1 MDKLRIIK
9 SKIIKPDYIHYWLSY
24 WRFKSKIIVFT
35 NGCFDILHRGHIEY
49 LSKAAKHGDVLII
62 GLNSDKSVKKVKGSG
77 RPYQDQ
83 KSRALILAS
92 LHFVTAVIMFNEE
105 TPYKLIK
112 LIQPDVLVKGG
123 DYNTEDI
130 VGYDIVK
137 AKGGK
142 VITIDYIN
150 DYSTS
155 NIIEKALLNNKK

>member
-1 MDKLRIIK
+1 MDKLGIIK
-9 SKIIKPDYIHYWLSY
+9 SKIIESDSIRYWLSY
-24 WRFKSKIIVFT
+24 WKFKSKIIVFT

-49 LSKAAKHGDVLII
+49 LSKAATHGDVLII
-62 GLNSDKSVKKVKGSG
+62 GLNSDKSVQKIKGSG

-83 KSRALILAS
+83 KSRTLILAS
-92 LHFVTAVIMFNEE
+92 LHFVTAVILFNEE
-105 TPYKLIK
+105 TPYELIK

-123 DYNTEDI
+123 DYKPEDI

-142 VITIDYIN
+142 VITIDYID

-155 NIIEKALLNNKK
+155 NIIEKALLKNK

>member
-9 SKIIKPDYIHYWLSY
+9 SKIIKADSIQYWLSY
-24 WRFKSKIIVFT
+24 WRFKRKIIVFT

-49 LSKAAKHGDVLII
+49 LSKASNNGDILIV
-62 GLNSDKSVKKVKGSG
+62 GLNTDKSVKKIKGSE

-92 LHFVTAVIMFNEE
+92 LHFVTAVVPFNEE
-105 TPYKLIK
+105 TPYELIK

-123 DYNTEDI
+123 DYKPEEI

-142 VITIDYIN
+142 VVTIDYV
-150 DYSTS
+150 DGYSTS
-155 NIIEKALLNNKK
+155 SIIKRISLKNK

>member
-1 MDKLRIIK
+1 MDKLGIIK
-9 SKIIKPDYIHYWLSY
+9 SKIVEPDSIRYWLSY
-24 WRFKSKIIVFT
+24 WKFKNKIIVFT

-49 LSKAAKHGDVLII
+49 LSEAATNGDVLII
-62 GLNSDKSVKKVKGSG
+62 GLNSDKSVQKIKGSE

-83 KSRALILAS
+83 ESRALILAS
-92 LHFVTAVIMFNEE
+92 LHFVTAVILFTEE
-105 TPYKLIK
+105 TPYELIK

-123 DYNTEDI
+123 DYKPEDI

-142 VITIDYIN
+142 VITIDYID

-155 NIIEKALLNNKK
+155 NIIEKVLLKNK